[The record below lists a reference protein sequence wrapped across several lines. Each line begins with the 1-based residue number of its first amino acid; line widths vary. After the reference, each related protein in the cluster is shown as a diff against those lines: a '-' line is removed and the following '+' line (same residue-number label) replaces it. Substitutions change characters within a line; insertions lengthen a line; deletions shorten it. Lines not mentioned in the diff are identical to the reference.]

1 MTLYYRAACQDEI
14 ACLTARQASLRSQH
28 LVAICFLSTHT
39 VNKLTILTKKLFFSP
54 TITIFAAKIKGREPR
69 ARVPKIRNMTKKQ
82 KHIGL
87 IGAGN
92 WGKNHLRNLHKLGV
106 LNCVMETAAGV
117 ASQLKEEY
125 PDLEFVGK
133 LDDLLGRKEI
143 KGVVIAAPAEL
154 HYELTKKAL
163 LAGKDVLVEKPL
175 ALNVSEGEEL
185 VALAADHNRILMV
198 GHILQYHSAV
208 IRLKELIDNGEL
220 GRIRYIYSNR
230 LNIGKLRTEE
240 NVLWSFAPHD
250 ISLIIMLMDGE
261 GPVKVQAHGGSYLS
275 SGIYDTTLTTLEFKN
290 GVKGHVFVSW
300 LHPFKEQKLVVV
312 GSEKMVVFDDISKE
326 KLFIYPHKIKWEKG
340 KIPVAKKEEYVT
352 VDLELKQPLEEELKH
367 FIHCIEI
374 RSIPKTDGQEGLTVL
389 RVLEEAQK
397 KLI

>member
-1 MTLYYRAACQDEI
+1 
-14 ACLTARQASLRSQH
+14 
-28 LVAICFLSTHT
+28 
-39 VNKLTILTKKLFFSP
+39 
-54 TITIFAAKIKGREPR
+54 
-69 ARVPKIRNMTKKQ
+69 MTKKQ

-208 IRLKELIDNGEL
+208 IKLKELIDNGEL

-340 KIPVAKKEEYVT
+340 KIPVAKKEDYVT

>member
-1 MTLYYRAACQDEI
+1 
-14 ACLTARQASLRSQH
+14 
-28 LVAICFLSTHT
+28 
-39 VNKLTILTKKLFFSP
+39 
-54 TITIFAAKIKGREPR
+54 
-69 ARVPKIRNMTKKQ
+69 MTKKQ

-92 WGKNHLRNLHKLGV
+92 WGKNHLRNLYKLGV
-106 LNCVMETAAGV
+106 LNCVMETSAGV
-117 ASQLKEEY
+117 AGKLKEEY
-125 PDLEFVGK
+125 PDLEFVNK

-154 HYELTKKAL
+154 HYELTKKTL
-163 LAGKDVLVEKPL
+163 LSGKDVLVEKPL

-185 VALAADHNRILMV
+185 VALAAEHNRILMV

-208 IRLKELIDNGEL
+208 IRLKEMIDNGDL

-250 ISLIIMLMDGE
+250 ISLIIMLMNGE
-261 GPVKVQAHGGSYLS
+261 GPYRVEAHGGSYLS
-275 SGIYDTTLTTLEFKN
+275 SGVYDTTLTTLEFKN

-312 GSEKMVVFDDISKE
+312 GSEKMVVFDDVSKE

-340 KIPVAKKEEYVT
+340 KIPVAKKEDFIT
-352 VDLELKQPLEEELKH
+352 LDLELKQPLEEELKH
-367 FIHCIEI
+367 FIHCMEI

-389 RVLEEAQK
+389 KVLEEAQK
-397 KLI
+397 KLIN

>member
-1 MTLYYRAACQDEI
+1 
-14 ACLTARQASLRSQH
+14 
-28 LVAICFLSTHT
+28 
-39 VNKLTILTKKLFFSP
+39 
-54 TITIFAAKIKGREPR
+54 
-69 ARVPKIRNMTKKQ
+69 MTKKQ
-82 KHIGL
+82 RHIGL

-92 WGKNHLRNLHKLGV
+92 WGKNHLRNLYKFGV
-106 LNCVMETAAGV
+106 LNCVMETSAEATN
-117 ASQLKEEY
+117 QLKQEFDE
-125 PDLEFVGK
+125 LEFVNR
-133 LDDLLGRKEI
+133 LDDLLNKKEI

-175 ALNVSEGEEL
+175 ALHVSEGEEL
-185 VALAADHNRILMV
+185 VALAAEHNRILMV

-208 IRLKELIDNGEL
+208 IRLKEMIDNGEL

-250 ISLIIMLMDGE
+250 ISLIIMFMNGE
-261 GPVKVQAHGGSYLS
+261 APSRVQAHGGSYLS
-275 SGIYDTTLTTLEFKN
+275 TGIYDTTLTTLEFKN

-312 GSEKMVVFDDISKE
+312 GSEKMVVFDDVSKE
-326 KLFIYPHKIKWEKG
+326 KLFIYPHKITWEKG
-340 KIPVAKKEEYVT
+340 KIPVAKKEEFIT
-352 VDLELKQPLEEELKH
+352 LDLELKQPLEEELKH
-367 FIHCIEI
+367 FIHCIDI
-374 RSIPKTDGQEGLTVL
+374 RSIPKTDGEEGLTVL

-397 KLI
+397 KLIN